1 MRDSRRRRK
10 TLEVRQNLIRLC
22 EKINDGHYKITPDC
36 AEYRVFEKWITDE
49 QIAVMLAMTS
59 MKPAFVPIIARKA
72 GLPVR
77 RTREI
82 LHEITDIGLVVQVV
96 VPKVGLEIYL
106 LPPYT
111 PGVFEFL
118 LINEK
123 FCIAHPEIA
132 YAFHQ
137 HATTSQIEH
146 APNTPMGAGIM
157 RVIPVESAIP
167 ADAEKIDNERCNKYI
182 EDNEGHMSVTPCQ
195 CRRVRRMM
203 GEGSGDLDEGL
214 CIFMGHVGDM
224 FNRTGKGRPVSVAEA
239 KALVQKCEERGCVH
253 QITTLHQGETF
264 AICNCMPESCLA
276 LGVSQYY
283 NTPGTSR
290 SNYVAEIDK
299 EKCVAC
305 GQCTDR
311 CANNA
316 IQMGQKLCSITPIEH
331 PHKELPDDL
340 DWTPEHWNPEHRT
353 NREYIA
359 PEGTA
364 PCKTACPAHIAVQG
378 YIKLA
383 AQGRYL
389 EALELIK
396 KENPLPAVCGRICNR
411 KCEDECTRANIDRAV
426 AIDEVK
432 KFIADQELRRDTRF
446 VPKKL
451 YDYSDKKVA
460 VIGAGPAGL
469 SCAYY
474 LAADNYRVTVFDKND
489 LPGGMLRYGIPSFR
503 LEKTVLDAEIDV
515 LKELGVIF
523 RCGVEIGKDLT
534 IAQLREQGYDAIYLA
549 VGAQKSSTL
558 GIPGEELKGVWGGI
572 DFLREVNA
580 GRRPA
585 VGRKVVVVGGGNV
598 AMDVAR
604 AAVRLGADVTVAYR
618 RKESDMP
625 ADPAEVAEAKA
636 EGVKFLFEH
645 RPAAVEEKN
654 GKVAALLCEGDKR
667 IRCDSIL
674 AAIGQR
680 IDLSGLD
687 LGELQ
692 LDEKG
697 RVMADPVTY
706 QTAQSDIFVGGDVLT
721 GPKFAIDAIAQ
732 GKQAAISIHRYVH
745 PGQSLVIGRD
755 RLTYHAFD
763 RDNVDFDTVRRDYD
777 PTPRQVP
784 GRDETKASSFKD
796 DRVTFTEEQLKKE
809 TARCLGCGASWV
821 DANKCLGCGVCTTR
835 CMFDAIHLKKRTYV
849 ESIDYFDRP
858 KAVPEFIAGRQ
869 ERIRIRKMN
878 DQKQA

>member
-1 MRDSRRRRK
+1 M
-10 TLEVRQNLIRLC
+10 EVRENLIRLC
-22 EKINDGHYKITPDC
+22 EKINGGHYKITPDC
-36 AEYRVFEKWITDE
+36 AEYKVFEKWITDE
-49 QIAVMLAMTS
+49 QITVMLALTD
-59 MKPAFVPIIARKA
+59 MKPAFIPVIARKA
-72 GLPVR
+72 KMSME
-77 RTREI
+77 RTKAI
-82 LHEITDIGLVVQVV
+82 LHELYDIGLVVQVV

-111 PGVFEFL
+111 PGIFEFL

-167 ADAEKIDNERCNKYI
+167 ADAVAINNEKCSKYI
-182 EDNEGHMSVTPCQ
+182 EDNEGHLSVTPCQ

-224 FNRTGKGRPVSVAEA
+224 FNRSGKGRPVTVEEA
-239 KALVQKCEERGCVH
+239 KALVKLCDERGCVH

-276 LGVSQYY
+276 LGVTQYY
-283 NTPGTSR
+283 NTPATSR
-290 SNYVAEIDK
+290 SNYVAEIDQ

-316 IQMGQKLCSITPIEH
+316 IQMGQKLCAKTPIEH
-331 PHKELPDDL
+331 KPHELPDDIE
-340 DWTPEHWNPEHRT
+340 WTPEHWNPEHRT
-353 NREYIA
+353 NREYVA

-378 YIKLA
+378 YLKLA

-411 KCEDECTRANIDRAV
+411 KCEEACTRGDIDRAV

-432 KFIADQELRRDTRF
+432 KFIADRELDRDTRF

-451 YDYSDKKVA
+451 YDYSDKKIA

-469 SCAYY
+469 SCAYF
-474 LAADNYRVTVFDKND
+474 LAADNYRVTVFDKNEQ
-489 LPGGMLRYGIPSFR
+489 PGGMLRYGIPSFR
-503 LEKTVLDAEIDV
+503 LEKPVLDAEIDV

-523 RCGVEIGKDLT
+523 RCGVEVGKDVT
-534 IAQLREQGYDAIYLA
+534 IAELREQGYDAFYLA
-549 VGAQKSSTL
+549 VGAQKSASL
-558 GIPGEELKGVWGGI
+558 GIPGEELAGVWGGI
-572 DFLREVNA
+572 DFLREVNGGA
-580 GRRPA
+580 RPA
-585 VGRKVVVVGGGNV
+585 IGKKVVVVGGGNV
-598 AMDVAR
+598 AIDVAR
-604 AAVRLGADVTVAYR
+604 TAVRLGAEVTVAYR

-625 ADPAEVAEAKA
+625 ADPAEVAEARE
-636 EGVKFLFEH
+636 EGVQFLFEH
-645 RPAAVEEKN
+645 RPVKIEGRR
-654 GKVAALLCEGDKR
+654 GKVSALVCEDDKR
-667 IRCDSIL
+667 VECDAIL

-680 IDLSGLD
+680 IELDGLD
-687 LGELQ
+687 LGALSC
-692 LDEKG
+692 DEKG
-697 RVMADPVTY
+697 RVQADNVTY
-706 QTAQSDIFVGGDVLT
+706 QTAQPDIFVGGDAYT

-755 RLTYHAFD
+755 RLSYHAFD
-763 RDNVDFDTVRRDYD
+763 KENVDFDSVKRDYD
-777 PTPRQVP
+777 ASARQVP
-784 GRDETKASSFKD
+784 DKDPAKASSFKD
-796 DRVTFTEEQLKKE
+796 DRKTFSEEQMKAE
-809 TARCLGCGASWV
+809 TARCLGCGASFV
-821 DANKCLGCGVCTTR
+821 DPNKCLGCGVCTTR
-835 CMFDAIHLKKRTYV
+835 CKFDAIHLRKRTFN

-858 KAVPEFIAGRQ
+858 KVLPEFMANRQ
-869 ERIRIRKMN
+869 DKIRIRRRKES
-878 DQKQA
+878 QAQQ

>member
-1 MRDSRRRRK
+1 MQ
-10 TLEVRQNLIRLC
+10 VRENLIKLC

-36 AEYRVFEKWITDE
+36 AEYKVFEQWITDE
-49 QIAVMLAMTS
+49 QITVMLALTS
-59 MKPAFVPIIARKA
+59 MKPGFVPIIAHKA
-72 GLPVR
+72 KMPVK
-77 RTREI
+77 RTREV
-82 LHEITDIGLVVQVV
+82 LHELTDIGLVVQVV

-111 PGVFEFL
+111 PGIFEFL

-146 APNTPMGAGIM
+146 APTTPMGAGIM

-167 ADAEKIDNERCNKYI
+167 AGTQQIDHERVSKFL
-182 EDNEGHMSVTPCQ
+182 EDNEGHISITPCQ

-214 CIFMGHVGDM
+214 CLFLGHVGDM
-224 FNRTGKGRPVSVAEA
+224 FNRTGKGRPATVAEA
-239 KALVQKCEERGCVH
+239 KALIEKCEARGCVH
-253 QITTLHQGETF
+253 QITTLHADETL
-264 AICNCMPESCLA
+264 AICNCMTESCLA

-283 NTPGTSR
+283 NCPATSA
-290 SNYVAEIDK
+290 SNYVAEIDQ

-305 GQCTDR
+305 GQCTDH

-316 IQMGQKLCSITPIEH
+316 IQMGQKLCAKTPIEH
-331 PHKELPDDL
+331 KPHELPDDIE
-340 DWTPEHWNPEHRT
+340 WTEEHWNPEHRT

-378 YIKLA
+378 YLKLA

-389 EALELIK
+389 DALELIK

-411 KCEDECTRANIDRAV
+411 KCEEACTRGDIDRAV

-432 KFIADQELRRDTRF
+432 KFIADRELERDTRF
-446 VPKKL
+446 VPRKL
-451 YDYSDKKVA
+451 YDFSDKKVA
-460 VIGAGPAGL
+460 IIGAGPAGL
-469 SCAYY
+469 SCAYF
-474 LAADNYRVTVFDKND
+474 LAADNYKVTVFDKNEQ
-489 LPGGMLRYGIPSFR
+489 PGGMLRYGIPSFR
-503 LEKTVLDAEIDV
+503 LEKPVLDAEIDV

-523 RCGVEIGKDLT
+523 RCGVEVGKDVT
-534 IAQLREQGYDAIYLA
+534 IEELRAQGFDAFYLA
-549 VGAQKSSTL
+549 IGAQKSASL
-558 GIPGEELKGVWGGI
+558 GIPGEDLSGVWGGI
-572 DFLREVNA
+572 DFLREANA
-580 GRRPA
+580 GARPA
-585 VGRKVVVVGGGNV
+585 IGKKVVVVGGGNV

-604 AAVRLGADVTVAYR
+604 TAVRLGAEVTVAYR

-625 ADPAEVAEAKA
+625 ADPAEVAEAKE

-645 RPAAVEEKN
+645 KPVEIEGKD
-654 GKVAALLCEGDKR
+654 GKVAALVCEGDKK
-667 IRCDSIL
+667 IKCDAIL

-680 IDLSGLD
+680 IDLGALD
-687 LGELQ
+687 LGELEC
-692 LDEKG
+692 DEKG
-697 RVMADPVTY
+697 RVKADAVTY
-706 QTAQSDIFVGGDVLT
+706 QTAQKDIFVGGDAYT

-763 RDNVDFDTVRRDYD
+763 KENVDFDTIRRSYD
-777 PTPRQVP
+777 ATARQVP
-784 GRDETKASSFKD
+784 GKDEAKAASFRD
-796 DRVTFTEEQLKKE
+796 DRKTFTEEQVKKE
-809 TARCLGCGASWV
+809 TARCLGCGASFV
-821 DANKCLGCGVCTTR
+821 DPNKCLGCGVCTTR
-835 CMFDAIHLKKRTYV
+835 CKFDAIHLHKRTYV
-849 ESIDYFDRP
+849 ENIEYFDRP
-858 KAVPEFIAGRQ
+858 KVLPQFIA
-869 ERIRIRKMN
+869 EREQRIKIRKMN
-878 DQKQA
+878 EAVK

>member
-1 MRDSRRRRK
+1 MQ
-10 TLEVRQNLIRLC
+10 VRQNLIRLC

-36 AEYRVFEKWITDE
+36 AEYKVFEQWITDE
-49 QIAVMLAMTS
+49 QIAVMLALTS
-59 MKPAFVPIIARKA
+59 MKPGFVPMIARKA
-72 GLPVR
+72 GMSIK
-77 RTREI
+77 RTREV
-82 LHEITDIGLVVQVV
+82 LHEITDIGLCVQVI

-111 PGVFEFL
+111 PGIFEFL

-123 FCIAHPEIA
+123 FCLAHPEIA

-167 ADAEKIDNERCNKYI
+167 ADAEKIDNERCSKYI
-182 EDNEGHMSVTPCQ
+182 EENEGHLSVTPCQ
-195 CRRVRRMM
+195 CRRVRKMM
-203 GEGSGDLDEGL
+203 NKGSGDLDEGL

-224 FNRTGKGRPVSVAEA
+224 FNHTGKGRPVSVAEA
-239 KALVQKCEERGCVH
+239 KALLKKAEDRGCVH

-276 LGVSQYY
+276 LGVTQYY
-283 NTPGTSR
+283 NTPATSK
-290 SNYVAEIDK
+290 SNYVAEIDH

-316 IQMGQKLCSITPIEH
+316 IQMGQKLCALTPIEH
-331 PHKELPDDL
+331 KPHEL
-340 DWTPEHWNPEHRT
+340 
-353 NREYIA
+353 REYVA

-378 YIKLA
+378 YLKLA

-411 KCEDECTRANIDRAV
+411 KCESECTRGNLDRAV

-432 KFIADQELRRDTRF
+432 KFIADRELERDTRF

-451 YDYSDKKVA
+451 YDFSDKKIA

-469 SCAYY
+469 SCAYF
-474 LAADNYRVTVFDKND
+474 LAADNYRVTVFDRNE

-523 RCGVEIGKDLT
+523 RCGVEVGKDIT
-534 IAQLREQGYDAIYLA
+534 VQQLREQGYDAVYLA
-549 VGAQKSSTL
+549 VGARKSAAL
-558 GIPGEELKGVWGGI
+558 GIPGEDLKGVWGGI

-580 GRRPA
+580 GARPA
-585 VGRKVVVVGGGNV
+585 VGKKVVVIGGGNV

-604 AAVRLGADVTVAYR
+604 TAVRLGASVTVAYR

-625 ADPAEVAEAKA
+625 ADPDEVAEARE
-636 EGVKFLFEH
+636 EGVQFLFEH
-645 RPAAVEEKN
+645 KPEAIEGKN
-654 GKVAALLCEGDKR
+654 GKVTALHCEGDKLLK
-667 IRCDSIL
+667 CDTVL

-680 IDLSGLD
+680 IDLTGLD
-687 LGELQ
+687 LGELKT
-692 LDEKG
+692 DEKG
-697 RVMADPVTY
+697 RVLADPVTY
-706 QTAQSDIFVGGDVLT
+706 QTSQPDIFAGGDVLT

-732 GKQAAISIHRYVH
+732 GKQAAISIHRYVQ
-745 PGQSLVIGRD
+745 PGQSLTLGRD

-763 RDNVDFDTVRRDYD
+763 MENVDFDTVKR
-777 PTPRQVP
+777 TNSTEARQVP
-784 GRDETKASSFKD
+784 GKSEEKAKTFRD
-796 DRVTFTEEQLKKE
+796 DRLTFTEEQVRKE
-809 TARCLGCGASWV
+809 TARCLGCGASFV
-821 DANKCLGCGVCTTR
+821 DPNKCLGCGVCTTR
-835 CMFDAIHLKKRTYV
+835 CKFDAIHLRKRTYV

-858 KAVPEFIAGRQ
+858 KVLPEFIAGRRK
-869 ERIRIRKMN
+869 RIEIRK
-878 DQKQA
+878 AAER

>member
-1 MRDSRRRRK
+1 M
-10 TLEVRQNLIRLC
+10 EVRQNLIQLC

-36 AEYRVFEKWITDE
+36 AEYKLFEQWITDE
-49 QIAVMLAMTS
+49 QIAVMLALTS
-59 MKPAFVPIIARKA
+59 MKPAFVPFIARKA
-72 GLPVR
+72 KLPVK

-82 LHEITDIGLVVQVV
+82 LREITDIGLVVQVV

-111 PGVFEFL
+111 PGIFEFL

-123 FCIAHPEIA
+123 FCLAHPEIA
-132 YAFHQ
+132 YAFEQ

-167 ADAEKIDNERCNKYI
+167 AEARQIDNESCNKYI
-182 EDNEGHMSVTPCQ
+182 EDNDGHISVTPCQ
-195 CRRVRRMM
+195 CRRVRRLM
-203 GEGSGDLDEGL
+203 GEGSGDLDEGYCL
-214 CIFMGHVGDM
+214 FMGHVGDM
-224 FNRTGKGRPVSVAEA
+224 FNRTGKGHPVSVEEA
-239 KALVQKCEERGCVH
+239 KEMIRKFEERGCVH

-283 NTPGTSR
+283 NTPATSK
-290 SNYVAEIDK
+290 SNYVAEIDQD
-299 EKCVAC
+299 KCVAC

-316 IQMGQKLCSITPIEH
+316 IQMGQKLCAKTPIEH
-331 PHKELPDDL
+331 KPADLPDDIE
-340 DWTPEHWNPEHRT
+340 WTPEHWNPEHRT

-378 YIKLA
+378 YVKLA

-411 KCEDECTRANIDRAV
+411 RCEDECTRARLDKAV

-432 KFIADQELRRDTRF
+432 KFIADKELDRSTRF

-451 YDYSDKKVA
+451 YDYSDKKIA

-469 SCAYY
+469 SCAYF
-474 LAADNYRVTVFDKND
+474 LAADNYQVTVFDKNE

-515 LKELGVIF
+515 LKELGVVF
-523 RCGVEIGKDLT
+523 RCGVEVGRDVT
-534 IAQLREQGYDAIYLA
+534 IQQLREQGYDAFYLGI
-549 VGAQKSSTL
+549 GAQKSASL
-558 GIPGEELKGVWGGI
+558 GIPGEELEGVWGGI

-580 GRRPA
+580 GARPA
-585 VGRKVVVVGGGNV
+585 IGKKVVVVGGGNV

-604 AAVRLGADVTVAYR
+604 TAVRLGAEVTVAYR
-618 RKESDMP
+618 RRESDMP
-625 ADPAEVAEAKA
+625 ADPAEVAEAKE
-636 EGVKFLFEH
+636 EGVQFLFEH
-645 RPAAVEEKN
+645 RPAQIEGADGHVT
-654 GKVAALLCEGDKR
+654 ALVCDAGR
-667 IRCDSIL
+667 IECDAIL

-680 IDLSGLD
+680 IELGGLD
-687 LGELQ
+687 LGELKT
-692 LDEKG
+692 DEKG
-697 RVMADPVTY
+697 RVEADGFTY
-706 QTAQSDIFVGGDVLT
+706 QTAQEDIFVGGDAFT

-732 GKQAAISIHRYVH
+732 GKQGAISIHRYVH
-745 PGQSLVIGRD
+745 EGQSLVIGRD
-755 RLTYHAFD
+755 RLTYRAFD
-763 RDNVDFDTVRRDYD
+763 KDNVNFDTVSRDCD
-777 PTPRQVP
+777 KAARQIP
-784 GRDETKASSFKD
+784 GKDAAKASTFRD
-796 DRVTFTEEQLKKE
+796 DRLTFTEEQLRQE
-809 TARCLGCGASWV
+809 TARCLGCGASFV
-821 DANKCLGCGVCTTR
+821 DPNKCLGCGVCTTR
-835 CMFDAIHLKKRTYV
+835 CKFDAIHLRKRTNV

-858 KAVPEFIAGRQ
+858 KVLPEFIAERQ
-869 ERIRIRKMN
+869 KKIEIRRMRER
-878 DQKQA
+878 

>member
-1 MRDSRRRRK
+1 M
-10 TLEVRQNLIRLC
+10 EVRENLIRLC
-22 EKINDGHYKITPDC
+22 EKINGGHYKITPDC
-36 AEYRVFEKWITDE
+36 AEYKVFEQWITDE
-49 QIAVMLAMTS
+49 QISVMLGLTD
-59 MKPAFVPIIARKA
+59 MKPAFIPVIARKA
-72 GLPVR
+72 KLSTA
-77 RTREI
+77 RTKEV
-82 LHEITDIGLVVQVV
+82 LHELTDIGLVVQVV

-111 PGVFEFL
+111 PGIFEFL

-146 APNTPMGAGIM
+146 APNTPMGADIM

-167 ADAEKIDNERCNKYI
+167 AGTEKIDNERVSKYI
-182 EDNEGHMSVTPCQ
+182 EDNEGHMSITPCQ

-214 CIFMGHVGDM
+214 CIFMGHVADM
-224 FNRTGKGRPVSVAEA
+224 FNRSGKGRPVSVEEA
-239 KALVQKCEERGCVH
+239 KALIKKCEDRGCVH

-276 LGVSQYY
+276 LGVTQYY

-299 EKCVAC
+299 DKCVAC
-305 GQCTDR
+305 GQCTTT

-316 IQMGQKLCSITPIEH
+316 IQMGQKLCAKTPIEH
-331 PHKELPDDL
+331 PFKELPDEIE
-340 DWTPEHWNPEHRT
+340 WTPEHWNPEHRT
-353 NREYIA
+353 NREFVSA
-359 PEGTA
+359 EGTA

-378 YIKLA
+378 YLKLA

-411 KCEDECTRANIDRAV
+411 RCEDECTRGNLDRAV

-432 KFIADQELRRDTRF
+432 KFIADRELERDSRF

-451 YDYSDKKVA
+451 YDFSDKKIA

-469 SCAYY
+469 SCAYF
-474 LAADNYRVTVFDKND
+474 LAADNYRVTVFDRNE

-534 IAQLREQGYDAIYLA
+534 IAQLREQGFDAIYLA
-549 VGAQKSSTL
+549 VGAQKSASL

-580 GRRPA
+580 GARPEL
-585 VGRKVVVVGGGNV
+585 GKKVVVVGGGNV

-625 ADPAEVAEAKA
+625 ADPAEVAEARA

-667 IRCDSIL
+667 VRCDSIL

-680 IDLSGLD
+680 IDLSGHD
-687 LGELQ
+687 LGEVQ

-697 RVMADPVTY
+697 RVKADPVTY
-706 QTAQSDIFVGGDVLT
+706 QAAQSDLFVGGDAYT

-755 RLTYHAFD
+755 RLSYHAID
-763 RDNVDFDTVRRDYD
+763 KDNVDFDTVRRELDA
-777 PTPRQVP
+777 TPRQEP

>member
-1 MRDSRRRRK
+1 M
-10 TLEVRQNLIRLC
+10 EVRENLIKLC

-36 AEYRVFEKWITDE
+36 AEYKVFEKWITDE
-49 QIAVMLAMTS
+49 QIAVMLALTS
-59 MKPAFVPIIARKA
+59 MKPGFVPMIARKA
-72 GLPVR
+72 KMSVK
-77 RTREI
+77 RTREV
-82 LHEITDIGLVVQVV
+82 LHEITDIGLVVQVLV
-96 VPKVGLEIYL
+96 KKIGLEIYL

-111 PGVFEFL
+111 PGIFEFL

-123 FCIAHPEIA
+123 FCLAHPEIA

-167 ADAEKIDNERCNKYI
+167 ADAQTIDNERVSKYI
-182 EDNEGHMSVTPCQ
+182 EDNDGHLSVTPCQ
-195 CRRVRRMM
+195 CRRVRKFMN
-203 GEGSGDLDEGL
+203 EGSGDLDEGL

-224 FNRTGKGRPVSVAEA
+224 FNNTGKGRPVSVAEA
-239 KALVQKCEERGCVH
+239 KELVKLAEERGCVH

-283 NTPGTSR
+283 NTPATSK
-290 SNYVAEIDK
+290 SNYVAEIDQ

-316 IQMGQKLCSITPIEH
+316 IQMGQKLCAVTPIEH
-331 PHKELPDDL
+331 PHHELPDDIE
-340 DWTPEHWNPEHRT
+340 WTPEHWNPEHRT
-353 NREYIA
+353 NREYVA

-378 YIKLA
+378 YLKLA
-383 AQGRYL
+383 GQGRYL

-411 KCEDECTRANIDRAV
+411 KCEEVCTRGDIDRAV

-432 KFIADQELRRDTRF
+432 RFIADREIDRDTRF

-451 YDYSDKKVA
+451 YDYSDKKIA

-469 SCAYY
+469 SCAYF
-474 LAADNYRVTVFDKND
+474 LAADNYKVTVFDRNEQ
-489 LPGGMLRYGIPSFR
+489 PGGMLRYGIPNFR

-523 RCGVEIGKDLT
+523 RCGVEVGRDVT
-534 IAQLREQGYDAIYLA
+534 IQQLRDQGFSAFYLA
-549 VGAQKSSTL
+549 VGAQKSASL
-558 GIPGEELKGVWGGI
+558 GIPGEDLKGVWGGI
-572 DFLREVNA
+572 DFLREVNSGA
-580 GRRPA
+580 KPA
-585 VGRKVVVVGGGNV
+585 IGKKVVVVGGGNV

-604 AAVRLGADVTVAYR
+604 TAARLGASVTVAYR

-625 ADPAEVAEAKA
+625 ADPAEVQEAKD
-636 EGVKFLFEH
+636 EGVKFVFEH
-645 RPAAVEEKN
+645 KPVEIEGKN
-654 GKVAALLCEGDKR
+654 GKVSALV
-667 IRCDSIL
+667 CDAGTIKCDAVL

-680 IDLSGLD
+680 IELGGLD
-687 LGELQ
+687 LGELKC
-692 LDEKG
+692 DEKG
-697 RVMADPVTY
+697 RVMADAVTY
-706 QTAQSDIFVGGDVLT
+706 QTAQEDIFVGGDALT

-732 GKQAAISIHRYVH
+732 GKQAAISIHRYVQ
-745 PGQSLVIGRD
+745 PGQSLTIGRD

-763 RDNVDFDTVRRDYD
+763 KENVDFDKIRESYD
-777 PTPRQVP
+777 SGARQVP
-784 GRDETKASSFKD
+784 AKDPAKASTFRD
-796 DRVTFTEEQLKKE
+796 DRCTFTEEQVKKE
-809 TARCLGCGASWV
+809 TARCLGCGASFV
-821 DANKCLGCGVCTTR
+821 DPNKCLGCGVCTTR
-835 CMFDAIHLKKRTYV
+835 CKFDAIHLRKRTFD

-858 KAVPEFIAGRQ
+858 KVLPVFEANR
-869 ERIRIRKMN
+869 ERNIRIRKAN
-878 DQKQA
+878 EQRQ

>member
-1 MRDSRRRRK
+1 M
-10 TLEVRQNLIRLC
+10 EVRENLIRLC
-22 EKINDGHYKITPDC
+22 EKINGGHYKITPDC
-36 AEYRVFEKWITDE
+36 AEYKLFEQWITDE
-49 QIAVMLAMTS
+49 QITVMLSLTD
-59 MKPAFVPIIARKA
+59 MKPAFIPLIARKA
-72 GLPVR
+72 KLSAE
-77 RTREI
+77 RTKQV
-82 LHEITDIGLVVQVV
+82 LHELTDIGLVVQVV

-111 PGVFEFL
+111 PGIFEFL

-167 ADAEKIDNERCNKYI
+167 SDAVAIDNEKCSKYI
-182 EDNEGHMSVTPCQ
+182 EDNDGHLSVTPCQ

-214 CIFMGHVGDM
+214 CIFMGHVADM
-224 FNRTGKGRPVSVAEA
+224 FNRTGKGRPVSVQEA
-239 KALVQKCEERGCVH
+239 KDLVKLCDERGCVH
-253 QITTLHQGETF
+253 QITTLHPGETF

-276 LGVSQYY
+276 LGVTQYY

-290 SNYVAEIDK
+290 SNYVAEID
-299 EKCVAC
+299 ESKCVAC

-316 IQMGQKLCSITPIEH
+316 IQMGQKLCARTPIVHER
-331 PHKELPDDL
+331 KELPDDIE
-340 DWTPEHWNPEHRT
+340 WTPEHWNPEHRT

-378 YIKLA
+378 YLKLA

-411 KCEDECTRANIDRAV
+411 RCEDECTRGNIDRAV

-432 KFIADQELRRDTRF
+432 KFIADRELSRDTRF
-446 VPKKL
+446 VPKKI
-451 YDYSDKKVA
+451 YDYSDKKIA

-469 SCAYY
+469 SCAYF
-474 LAADNYRVTVFDKND
+474 LAAENHRVTVFDRNE

-503 LEKTVLDAEIDV
+503 LEKPVLDAEIDV

-523 RCGVEIGKDLT
+523 RCGVEVGRDVT
-534 IAQLREQGYDAIYLA
+534 IQQLREQGFDAFYLA
-549 VGAQKSSTL
+549 VGAQKSASL
-558 GIPGEELKGVWGGI
+558 GIPGEELSGVWGGI

-580 GRRPA
+580 GARPA
-585 VGRKVVVVGGGNV
+585 LGNKVVVVGGGNV

-604 AAVRLGADVTVAYR
+604 TAVRLGAEVTVAYR

-625 ADPAEVAEAKA
+625 ADPAEVAEAKE
-636 EGVKFLFEH
+636 EGVQFLFEH
-645 RPAAVEEKN
+645 RPVEIEGHD
-654 GKVAALLCEGDKR
+654 GKVAALVCEGGKR
-667 IRCDSIL
+667 VECDAIL

-680 IDLSGLD
+680 IDLGGLD
-687 LGELQ
+687 LGTLAC
-692 LDEKG
+692 DEKG
-697 RVMADPVTY
+697 RVQADGVTY
-706 QTAQSDIFVGGDVLT
+706 QTAQPDIFVGGDAYT

-732 GKQAAISIHRYVH
+732 GKQAAISLHRFVY

-755 RLTYHAFD
+755 RLSYHAFD
-763 RDNVDFDTVRRDYD
+763 KDNVDFDTVRRDCD
-777 PTPRQVP
+777 AGARQVP
-784 GRDETKASSFKD
+784 GRDAAKASSFRA
-796 DRVTFTEEQLKKE
+796 DRRTFTEEQVKQE
-809 TARCLGCGASWV
+809 TARCLGCGASFV
-821 DANKCLGCGVCTTR
+821 DPNKCLGCGVCTTR
-835 CMFDAIHLKKRTYV
+835 CKFDAIHLRKRTFV

-858 KAVPEFIAGRQ
+858 KVLPEFISNRQ
-869 ERIRIRKMN
+869 DKIRIRRLKESR
-878 DQKQA
+878 K

>member
-1 MRDSRRRRK
+1 MA
-10 TLEVRQNLIRLC
+10 VRQNLIQLC
-22 EKINDGHYKITPDC
+22 EKINGGHYTITPEC
-36 AEYRVFEKWITDE
+36 AEYKLFEQWITDE
-49 QIAVMLAMTS
+49 QISVMLAMTD
-59 MKPAFVPIIARKA
+59 MKPALVPLIARKA
-72 GLPVR
+72 KMPVK

-82 LHEITDIGLVVQVV
+82 LREITDIGLVVQVV

-111 PGVFEFL
+111 PGIFEFL

-123 FCIAHPEIA
+123 FCLAHPEIA
-132 YAFHQ
+132 YAFHG

-167 ADAEKIDNERCNKYI
+167 ADAQQIDNERVSKYI
-182 EDNEGHMSVTPCQ
+182 EDNDGHLSVTPCQ

-214 CIFMGHVGDM
+214 CIFMGHVADM
-224 FNRTGKGRPVSVAEA
+224 FNRTGKGKPVSVAEA
-239 KALVQKCEERGCVH
+239 KALVQKCDERGCVH

-264 AICNCMPESCLA
+264 AICNCQPESCLA

-283 NTPGTSR
+283 NTPDTSR
-290 SNYVAEIDK
+290 SNYVAEIDQ

-305 GQCTDR
+305 GQCTDH

-316 IQMGQKLCSITPIEH
+316 IQMGQKLCAITPIEH
-331 PHKELPDDL
+331 KHMELPDDIE
-340 DWTPEHWNPEHRT
+340 WTPEHWNPEHRN

-389 EALELIK
+389 DALELIK
-396 KENPLPAVCGRICNR
+396 KENPFPAVCGRVCNR
-411 KCEDECTRANIDRAV
+411 KCEDECTRAQIDQAV

-432 KFIADQELRRDTRF
+432 KFIADRELDRDTRF

-451 YDYSDKKVA
+451 YDYSDKKIA

-474 LAADNYRVTVFDKND
+474 LAADNYKVTVFEKND
-489 LPGGMLRYGIPSFR
+489 QPGGMLRYGIPSFR
-503 LEKTVLDAEIDV
+503 LEKPILDAEIDV

-523 RCGVEIGKDLT
+523 RCGVEVGKDVT
-534 IAQLREQGYDAIYLA
+534 IQQLREQGYDAFYLA
-549 VGAQKSSTL
+549 VGAQKSASL
-558 GIPGEELKGVWGGI
+558 GIPGEELQGVWGGI

-580 GRRPA
+580 GAKPA
-585 VGRKVVVVGGGNV
+585 VGKKVVVVGGGNV

-604 AAVRLGADVTVAYR
+604 TAVRFGANVTVAYR

-625 ADPAEVAEAKA
+625 ADPAEVAEAKE
-636 EGVKFLFEH
+636 EGVQFLFEH
-645 RPAAVEEKN
+645 KPVEIEGKN
-654 GKVAALLCEGDKR
+654 GKVTALVCEGDKK
-667 IRCDSIL
+667 IKCDTII
-674 AAIGQR
+674 AAIGQQ
-680 IDLSGLD
+680 IVLDGLD
-687 LGELQ
+687 LGELKIG
-692 LDEKG
+692 EKG
-697 RVMADPVTY
+697 RVQADGFTY
-706 QTAQSDIFVGGDVLT
+706 QTAQKDIFVGGDAFT

-732 GKQAAISIHRYVH
+732 GKQGAISIHRYVH
-745 PGQSLVIGRD
+745 EGQSLTIGRD

-763 RDNVDFDTVRRDYD
+763 KANVNFDTVKRECEK
-777 PTPRQVP
+777 TSRQFP
-784 GRDETKASSFKD
+784 DQDKAKASTFRD
-796 DRVTFTEEQLKKE
+796 DRKTFTEDQLRKE
-809 TARCLGCGASWV
+809 TARCLGCGASFV
-821 DANKCLGCGVCTTR
+821 DPNKCLGCGVCTTR
-835 CMFDAIHLKKRTYV
+835 CKFDAIHLRKRTNV
-849 ESIDYFDRP
+849 ESIEYFDRP
-858 KAVPEFIAGRQ
+858 KVLPAFIEERQ
-869 ERIRIRKMN
+869 RKIAIRKMR
-878 DQKQA
+878 DK

>member
-1 MRDSRRRRK
+1 MA
-10 TLEVRQNLIRLC
+10 VRENLIKLC
-22 EKINDGHYKITPDC
+22 EKINGGHYKITPDC
-36 AEYRVFEKWITDE
+36 AEYKALEQWITDE
-49 QIAVMLAMTS
+49 QITVMLALTD

-72 GLPVR
+72 KMSVK
-77 RTREI
+77 RTREV
-82 LHEITDIGLVVQVV
+82 LHEIFDIGLVVQVV

-111 PGVFEFL
+111 PGIFEFL

-123 FCIAHPEIA
+123 FCLAHPEIA

-157 RVIPVESAIP
+157 RVIPIESAIP
-167 ADAEKIDNERCNKYI
+167 AGTTAIDNELVSKYI
-182 EDNEGHMSVTPCQ
+182 EDNDGHLSITPCQ
-195 CRRVRRMM
+195 CRRVRKMM

-224 FNRTGKGRPVSVAEA
+224 FNRSGKGRPCTVEEA
-239 KALVQKCEERGCVH
+239 KALVQKCDERGCVH

-316 IQMGQKLCSITPIEH
+316 IQMGQKLCAKTPIEH
-331 PHKELPDDL
+331 KPMDLPDDIE
-340 DWTPEHWNPEHRT
+340 WTPEHWNPEHRT

-378 YIKLA
+378 YLKLA

-411 KCEDECTRANIDRAV
+411 KCEDVCTRGDIDRAV

-432 KFIADQELRRDTRF
+432 RFIADRELERDTRF

-451 YDYSDKKVA
+451 YDFSDKKIA
-460 VIGAGPAGL
+460 IIGAGPAGL
-469 SCAYY
+469 SCAYF
-474 LAADNYRVTVFDKND
+474 LAADNYKVTVFDKND
-489 LPGGMLRYGIPSFR
+489 QPGGMLRYGIPNFR

-523 RCGVEIGKDLT
+523 RCGVEVGKDVTLDELR
-534 IAQLREQGYDAIYLA
+534 AQGFDAFYLA
-549 VGAQKSSTL
+549 VGAQKSAPL
-558 GIPGEELKGVWGGI
+558 GIPGEELKGVWGGV

-580 GRRPA
+580 GALPA
-585 VGRKVVVVGGGNV
+585 IGKKVVVIGGGNV

-604 AAVRLGADVTVAYR
+604 TAVRLGAQVTVAYR

-625 ADPAEVAEAKA
+625 ADPIEVQEAKE

-645 RPAAVEEKN
+645 KPVEIEGKN
-654 GKVAALLCEGDKR
+654 GKVTGLVCEGDKHL
-667 IRCDSIL
+667 RCDAIL
-674 AAIGQR
+674 AAVGQR
-680 IDLSGLD
+680 IDLGTLD
-687 LGELQ
+687 LGALTC
-692 LDEKG
+692 DEKG
-697 RVMADPVTY
+697 RVLADAVTY
-706 QTAQSDIFVGGDVLT
+706 QTAQPDVFAGGDVYT

-732 GKQAAISIHRYVH
+732 GKQAAISIHRYVQ
-745 PGQSLVIGRD
+745 PGQSLTIGRD
-755 RLTYHAFD
+755 RLTYRAFD
-763 RDNVDFDTVRRDYD
+763 KENVDFDTVKRDYSAAA
-777 PTPRQVP
+777 RQVP
-784 GRDETKASSFKD
+784 GRDESKACTFKD
-796 DRVTFTEEQLKKE
+796 DRRTFTEEQMKQE
-809 TARCLGCGASWV
+809 TARCLGCGASFV
-821 DANKCLGCGVCTTR
+821 DPNKCLGCGVCTTR
-835 CMFDAIHLKKRTYV
+835 CKFDAIHLRKRTFI

-858 KAVPEFIAGRQ
+858 KELPVFIEGRKK
-869 ERIRIRKMN
+869 RIEIRKMAES
-878 DQKQA
+878 K

>member
-1 MRDSRRRRK
+1 M
-10 TLEVRQNLIRLC
+10 EVRENLIRLC
-22 EKINDGHYKITPDC
+22 EKINDRHYKITPDC
-36 AEYRVFEKWITDE
+36 AEYKVFEKWITDE
-49 QIAVMLAMTS
+49 QITVMLALTS
-59 MKPAFVPIIARKA
+59 MKPSLIPMIAKKA
-72 GLPVR
+72 KMSMK
-77 RTREI
+77 RTKEV
-82 LHEITDIGLVVQVV
+82 LHELTDIGLVVQVV

-111 PGVFEFL
+111 PGIFEFL

-167 ADAEKIDNERCNKYI
+167 ADAIAIDNEKCSKYI
-182 EDNEGHMSVTPCQ
+182 EDNDGHLSITPCQ

-224 FNRTGKGRPVSVAEA
+224 FNRTGKGRPCTVEEA
-239 KALVQKCEERGCVH
+239 KALIKKCDERGCVH
-253 QITTLHQGETF
+253 QITTLHSGETF

-276 LGVSQYY
+276 LGVTQYY
-283 NTPGTSR
+283 NTPDTSK
-290 SNYVAEIDK
+290 SNYVAEIDQT
-299 EKCVAC
+299 KCVAC

-316 IQMGQKLCSITPIEH
+316 IQMGQKLCAKTPIEH
-331 PHKELPDDL
+331 KPHELPNDQE
-340 DWTPEHWNPEHRT
+340 WGPEHWNPEHRT

-411 KCEDECTRANIDRAV
+411 KCEDECTRARLDSAV
-426 AIDEVK
+426 AIDEIK
-432 KFIADQELRRDTRF
+432 KFIADKELDRDTRF

-451 YDYSDKKVA
+451 YDFSDKKVA

-469 SCAYY
+469 SCAYF
-474 LAADNYRVTVFDKND
+474 LASDNYKVTVFDRNEQ
-489 LPGGMLRYGIPSFR
+489 PGGMLRYGIPSFR
-503 LEKTVLDAEIDV
+503 LEKPVLDAEIDV
-515 LKELGVIF
+515 LKELGVMF
-523 RCGVEIGKDLT
+523 RCGVEVGRDVT
-534 IAQLREQGYDAIYLA
+534 IDELRKQGFEAFYLA
-549 VGAQKSSTL
+549 VGAQKSASL

-572 DFLREVNA
+572 DFLREVNGGA
-580 GRRPA
+580 RPNL
-585 VGRKVVVVGGGNV
+585 GKKVVVVGGGNV

-604 AAVRLGADVTVAYR
+604 TAVRLGCEVTVAYR

-625 ADPAEVAEAKA
+625 ADPAEVAEARE

-645 RPAAVEEKN
+645 RPVEIEGKD
-654 GKVAALLCEGDKR
+654 GKVSALICEGDKKLK
-667 IRCDSIL
+667 CSAIL

-680 IDLSGLD
+680 IDLGALD
-687 LGELQ
+687 LGELKC
-692 LDEKG
+692 DEKG
-697 RVMADPVTY
+697 RVLADGVTY
-706 QTAQSDIFVGGDVLT
+706 QTAQPDIFVGGDAYT

-755 RLTYHAFD
+755 RLTYRAFD
-763 RDNVDFDTVRRDYD
+763 KENVDFDTVKRESA
-777 PTPRQVP
+777 PTARQIP
-784 GRDETKASSFKD
+784 LKDEAKASSFRD
-796 DRVTFTEEQLKKE
+796 DRRTLTEEQLKAE
-809 TARCLGCGASWV
+809 TARCLGWIPTSAWAAACAPPAASS
-821 DANKCLGCGVCTTR
+821 TPST
-835 CMFDAIHLKKRTYV
+835 
-849 ESIDYFDRP
+849 
-858 KAVPEFIAGRQ
+858 
-869 ERIRIRKMN
+869 
-878 DQKQA
+878 

>member
-1 MRDSRRRRK
+1 MK
-10 TLEVRQNLIRLC
+10 VRENLIKLC

-36 AEYRVFEKWITDE
+36 AEYKLFEQWITDE
-49 QIAVMLAMTS
+49 QIAVMMALTS
-59 MKPAFVPIIARKA
+59 MKPSLVPMVARKA
-72 GLPVR
+72 KMPVQ
-77 RTREI
+77 RTREV
-82 LHEITDIGLVVQVV
+82 LREITDIGLVVQVK

-111 PGVFEFL
+111 PGIFEFL

-123 FCIAHPEIA
+123 FCLAHPEIA
-132 YAFHQ
+132 YAFQQ

-167 ADAEKIDNERCNKYI
+167 AGTEQIDNERCSMYL
-182 EDNEGHMSVTPCQ
+182 EANEGHLSVTPCQ
-195 CRRVRRMM
+195 CRRVRRLM

-224 FNRTGKGRPVSVAEA
+224 FNNTGKGKPVSVAEA
-239 KALVQKCEERGCVH
+239 KALLKKCEDRGCVH

-264 AICNCMPESCLA
+264 AICNCMTESCLA
-276 LGVSQYY
+276 LGLSQYY
-283 NTPGTSR
+283 NTPATSA

-305 GQCTDR
+305 GQCTDH

-316 IQMGQKLCSITPIEH
+316 IQMGQKLCAKTPIEH
-331 PHKELPDDL
+331 RHQELPDDIE
-340 DWTPEHWNPEHRT
+340 WTPEHWNPDHRN

-378 YIKLA
+378 YLKLA

-389 EALELIK
+389 DALELIK

-411 KCEDECTRANIDRAV
+411 KCEDECTRGCIDRAV

-432 KFIADQELRRDTRF
+432 KFIADKELDRDTRF
-446 VPKKL
+446 VPQKL
-451 YDYSDKKVA
+451 YDFSDKKVA
-460 VIGAGPAGL
+460 IVGAGPAGL
-469 SCAYY
+469 SCAYF
-474 LAADNYRVTVFDKND
+474 LAADNYRVTVFDKNE

-534 IAQLREQGYDAIYLA
+534 VQQLREQGFDAIYLA
-549 VGAQKSSTL
+549 VGAQKSASL

-580 GRRPA
+580 GARPA
-585 VGRKVVVVGGGNV
+585 IGKKVVVVGGGNV

-604 AAVRLGADVTVAYR
+604 AAVRLGASVTVAYR

-625 ADPAEVAEAKA
+625 ADPAEVAEARE

-645 RPAAVEEKN
+645 KPVSIEGKN
-654 GKVAALLCEGDKR
+654 GKVSALVCEAGTIK
-667 IRCDSIL
+667 CDAVL
-674 AAIGQR
+674 AAVGQR
-680 IDLSGLD
+680 IDLEGLD
-687 LGELQ
+687 LGELKT
-692 LDEKG
+692 DEKG
-697 RVMADPVTY
+697 RVLADTVTY
-706 QTAQSDIFVGGDVLT
+706 QTAQPDIFVGGDAYT

-745 PGQSLVIGRD
+745 PGQSLTIGRD
-755 RLTYHAFD
+755 RLTYRAFD
-763 RDNVDFDTVRRDYD
+763 KDNVDFDTVKRENSKDA
-777 PTPRQVP
+777 RQIP
-784 GRDETKASSFKD
+784 GRDEAKALSFRD
-796 DRVTFTEEQLKKE
+796 DRRTFTEEQMKLE
-809 TARCLGCGASWV
+809 TARCLGCGASFV
-821 DANKCLGCGVCTTR
+821 DPNKCLGCGVCTTR
-835 CMFDAIHLKKRTYV
+835 CKFDAIHLRKRTNV
-849 ESIDYFDRP
+849 ESIEYFDRP
-858 KAVPEFIAGRQ
+858 KVLPKFVAERQ
-869 ERIRIRKMN
+869 RRIEIRKMRER
-878 DQKQA
+878 

>member
-1 MRDSRRRRK
+1 MA
-10 TLEVRQNLIRLC
+10 VRQNLIQLC
-22 EKINDGHYKITPDC
+22 EKINGGHYTITPEC
-36 AEYRVFEKWITDE
+36 AEYRLFEQWITDE
-49 QIAVMLAMTS
+49 QIAVMLAMTD
-59 MKPAFVPIIARKA
+59 MKPALVPLIARKA
-72 GLPVR
+72 KMPVK

-82 LHEITDIGLVVQVV
+82 LREITDIGLVVQVV

-111 PGVFEFL
+111 PGIFEFL

-123 FCIAHPEIA
+123 FCLAHPEIA
-132 YAFHQ
+132 YAFHG

-167 ADAEKIDNERCNKYI
+167 AEAQQIDNERVSKYI
-182 EDNEGHMSVTPCQ
+182 EDNNGHLSVTPCQ

-214 CIFMGHVGDM
+214 CIFMGHVADM
-224 FNRTGKGRPVSVAEA
+224 FNRTGKGKPVSVAEA
-239 KALVQKCEERGCVH
+239 KALVQKCDERGCVH

-264 AICNCMPESCLA
+264 AICNCQPESCLA

-283 NTPGTSR
+283 NTPDTSR
-290 SNYVAEIDK
+290 SNYVAEIDQ

-305 GQCTDR
+305 GQCTDH

-316 IQMGQKLCSITPIEH
+316 IQMGQKLCAITPIEH
-331 PHKELPDDL
+331 KHMELPDDIE
-340 DWTPEHWNPEHRT
+340 WTPEHWNPEHRT

-389 EALELIK
+389 DALELIK
-396 KENPLPAVCGRICNR
+396 KENPFPAVCGRICNR
-411 KCEDECTRANIDRAV
+411 KCEDECTRAQIDQAI

-432 KFIADQELRRDTRF
+432 KFIADRELDRDTRF

-451 YDYSDKKVA
+451 YDYSDKKIA

-474 LAADNYRVTVFDKND
+474 LAADNYKVTVFEKND
-489 LPGGMLRYGIPSFR
+489 QPGGMLRYGIPSFR
-503 LEKTVLDAEIDV
+503 LEKPILDAEIDV

-523 RCGVEIGKDLT
+523 RCGVEVGKDVT
-534 IAQLREQGYDAIYLA
+534 IQQLREQGYDAFYLA
-549 VGAQKSSTL
+549 VGAQKSASL
-558 GIPGEELKGVWGGI
+558 GIPDEELQGVWGGI

-580 GRRPA
+580 GAKPA
-585 VGRKVVVVGGGNV
+585 IGKKVVVVGGGNV

-604 AAVRLGADVTVAYR
+604 TAMRLGANVTVAYR

-625 ADPAEVAEAKA
+625 ADPTEVAEAKE
-636 EGVKFLFEH
+636 EGVQFLFEH
-645 RPAAVEEKN
+645 KPVEIEGKN
-654 GKVAALLCEGDKR
+654 GKVTALVCEGNKK
-667 IRCDSIL
+667 IKCDTII
-674 AAIGQR
+674 AAIGQQ
-680 IDLSGLD
+680 IDLDGLD
-687 LGELQ
+687 LGELKIG
-692 LDEKG
+692 EKG
-697 RVMADPVTY
+697 CVQADGFTY
-706 QTAQSDIFVGGDVLT
+706 QTAQKDIFVGGDAFT

-732 GKQAAISIHRYVH
+732 GKQGAISIHRYVH
-745 PGQSLVIGRD
+745 EGQSLTIGRD

-763 RDNVDFDTVRRDYD
+763 KANVNFDTVKRECEM
-777 PTPRQVP
+777 TSRQFP
-784 GRDETKASSFKD
+784 DQDKAKASTFRD
-796 DRVTFTEEQLKKE
+796 DRKTFTEDQLRKE
-809 TARCLGCGASWV
+809 TARCLGCGASFV
-821 DANKCLGCGVCTTR
+821 DPNKCLGCGVCTTR
-835 CMFDAIHLKKRTYV
+835 CKFDAIHLRKRTNV
-849 ESIDYFDRP
+849 ESIEYFDRP
-858 KAVPEFIAGRQ
+858 KVLPAFIEERQ
-869 ERIRIRKMN
+869 RKIAIRKMR
-878 DQKQA
+878 DK

>member
-1 MRDSRRRRK
+1 MA
-10 TLEVRQNLIRLC
+10 VRQNLIQLC
-22 EKINDGHYKITPDC
+22 EKINGGHYTITPEC
-36 AEYRVFEKWITDE
+36 AEYKLFEQWITVE
-49 QIAVMLAMTS
+49 QISVMLAMTD
-59 MKPAFVPIIARKA
+59 MKPALVPLIARKA
-72 GLPVR
+72 KMPVK

-82 LHEITDIGLVVQVV
+82 LREITDIGLVVQVV

-111 PGVFEFL
+111 PGIFEFL

-123 FCIAHPEIA
+123 FCLAHPEIA
-132 YAFHQ
+132 YAFHG

-167 ADAEKIDNERCNKYI
+167 AEAQQIDNERVSKYI
-182 EDNEGHMSVTPCQ
+182 EDNDGHLSVTPCQ

-214 CIFMGHVGDM
+214 CIFMGHVADM
-224 FNRTGKGRPVSVAEA
+224 FNRTGKGKPVSVAEA
-239 KALVQKCEERGCVH
+239 KALVQKCDERGCVH

-264 AICNCMPESCLA
+264 AICNCQPESCLA

-283 NTPGTSR
+283 NTPDTSR
-290 SNYVAEIDK
+290 SNYVAEIDQ

-305 GQCTDR
+305 GQCTDH

-331 PHKELPDDL
+331 KHMELPDDIE
-340 DWTPEHWNPEHRT
+340 WTPEHWNPEHRT
-353 NREYIA
+353 NREYIS

-389 EALELIK
+389 DALELIK
-396 KENPLPAVCGRICNR
+396 KENPFPAVCGRVCNR
-411 KCEDECTRANIDRAV
+411 KCEDECTRAQIDQAV

-432 KFIADQELRRDTRF
+432 KFIADRELDRDTRF

-451 YDYSDKKVA
+451 YDYSDKKIA

-474 LAADNYRVTVFDKND
+474 LAADNYKVTVFEKNEQ
-489 LPGGMLRYGIPSFR
+489 PGGMLRYGIPSFR
-503 LEKTVLDAEIDV
+503 LEKPILDAEIDV

-523 RCGVEIGKDLT
+523 RCGVEVGKDVT
-534 IAQLREQGYDAIYLA
+534 IQQLREQGYDAFYLA
-549 VGAQKSSTL
+549 VGAQKSASL
-558 GIPGEELKGVWGGI
+558 GIPGEELQGVWGGI

-580 GRRPA
+580 GAKPA
-585 VGRKVVVVGGGNV
+585 VGKKVVVVGGGNV

-604 AAVRLGADVTVAYR
+604 TAVRFGANVTVAYR

-625 ADPAEVAEAKA
+625 ADPAEVAEAKE
-636 EGVKFLFEH
+636 EGVQFLFEH
-645 RPAAVEEKN
+645 KPVEIEGKN
-654 GKVAALLCEGDKR
+654 GKVTALVCEGDKK
-667 IRCDSIL
+667 IKCDTII
-674 AAIGQR
+674 AAIGQQ
-680 IDLSGLD
+680 IVLDGLD
-687 LGELQ
+687 LGELK
-692 LDEKG
+692 LGEKG
-697 RVMADPVTY
+697 RVQADGFTY
-706 QTAQSDIFVGGDVLT
+706 QTAQKDIFVGGDAFT

-732 GKQAAISIHRYVH
+732 GKQGAISIHRYVH
-745 PGQSLVIGRD
+745 EGQSLTIGRD

-763 RDNVDFDTVRRDYD
+763 KANVNFDTVKRDCEK
-777 PTPRQVP
+777 TSRQFP
-784 GRDETKASSFKD
+784 DQDKAKASTFRD
-796 DRVTFTEEQLKKE
+796 DRKTFTEDQLRKE
-809 TARCLGCGASWV
+809 TARCLGCGASFV
-821 DANKCLGCGVCTTR
+821 DPNKCLGCGVCTTR
-835 CMFDAIHLKKRTYV
+835 CKFDAIHLRKRTNV
-849 ESIDYFDRP
+849 ESIEYFDRP
-858 KAVPEFIAGRQ
+858 KVLPAFIEERQ
-869 ERIRIRKMN
+869 RKIAIRKMR
-878 DQKQA
+878 DK